1 VKRHAVARAAAV
13 LLLFRAGAAG
23 ADGKASLDA
32 AAQAIDSVDFE
43 AARKHAEAA
52 IAGGDLSAGQLVRA
66 YRLLGEINGA
76 LDQEDAA
83 RDAFLRWILLDDA
96 AALPSGMS
104 PKITVPFTAAKKE
117 AADLGR
123 FEVAPQ
129 LRRRP
134 GLVVVDVTRSD
145 PLHLIAK
152 LEVNGREGDH
162 AEIPA
167 EDGEAVRVEVVAFD
181 ARGNQLAK
189 VEATAEARAVAEPE
203 PPRPGRKHKVPRLL
217 RWPTWAGVAVVAGGA
232 GGFFAWRVGQ
242 AQDDLDALNAS
253 SSAHSFDEATA
264 IQDRG
269 ERDALIANVAIATA
283 GVAVAAALITYL
295 VDRD

>member
-66 YRLLGEINGA
+66 YRLLGEINSA

-83 RDAFLRWILLDDA
+83 RDAFVRWILLDDS

-104 PKITVPFTAAKKE
+104 PKITGPFAAAKRE
-117 AADLGR
+117 AAGLGR
-123 FEVAPQ
+123 FAIEPQ

-134 GLVVVDVTRSD
+134 GVVVVDVTRRD

-152 LEVNGREGDH
+152 IEVNGRAGERTEIAAGD
-162 AEIPA
+162 
-167 EDGEAVRVEVVAFD
+167 DEAVTVEVVAFD
-181 ARGNQLAK
+181 ARGNRLAR
-189 VEATAEARAVAEPE
+189 VEASAEARVVAEPE
-203 PPRPGRKHKVPRLL
+203 RPPGRTHKVPRLL

-253 SSAHSFDEATA
+253 SSTHSFDEATA

-283 GVAVAAALITYL
+283 GVAVAAAVIAYL